1 MQDMTGDSFSLQ
13 ELSDRMQILDV
24 YSRYGIAIDDCR
36 RDLLE
41 QVFDEDTELASSEAS
56 IPPRKGLK
64 ANWDRL
70 MARHEAADFRERRIT
85 AAPAIITLTADR
97 CEALAECAIF
107 LRPAGEPIRFEM
119 LGLYHDTLVKRD
131 GRWRFRKRF
140 FEVVK

>member
-1 MQDMTGDSFSLQ
+1 MDATAMSLQ
-13 ELSDRMQILDV
+13 EITDRLLILDV

-41 QVFDEDTELASSEAS
+41 QVFDEDTELASSDPS
-56 IPPRKGLK
+56 VPPRKGLT

-70 MARHEAADFRERRIT
+70 VARHAAKDFNERRIT
-85 AAPAIITLTADR
+85 GAPVILTLTADR
-97 CEALAECAIF
+97 CESLAECAIF
-107 LRPAGEPIRFEM
+107 MRPAGEPIRFEM

-140 FEVVK
+140 FDAVR